1 MTMNDDDP
9 DPDVVTFA
17 QPVYPRF
24 AGRWVLVT
32 GAGKGFGATLALRAA
47 AEGANVVVHYRS
59 SGEGARRTAEAVAAY
74 GRESA
79 VVQADIRSWDDIRKM
94 ADHAWRL
101 TGGLDVLV
109 NNVGDIATDQ
119 MSWRDIDEAVVDRV
133 LAVDIKGTMFM
144 MHEFGSR
151 MLERGWGAIVN
162 IGSTVVV
169 RGSPRAPQYAAGK
182 YGILGLTKSYAAAFA
197 PTVRVNAF
205 GPGFMETDSTLG
217 REDWNN
223 GRRERVLSQ
232 TPMRRIPPPEE
243 LAAAALWLATD
254 DASHMTGNFI
264 MCDGGY
270 SMIGA

>member
-1 MTMNDDDP
+1 MAAAGQAP
-9 DPDVVTFA
+9 FPQAVF
-17 QPVYPRF
+17 PRF
-24 AGRWVLVT
+24 DGRWVMVT
-32 GAGKGFGATLALRAA
+32 GAGTGFGATLALRAA
-47 AEGANVVVHYRS
+47 AEGANVVVHYNAS
-59 SGEGARRTAEAVAAY
+59 DAGARRTAAAVEDL
-74 GRESA
+74 GRRSA
-79 VVQADIRSWDDIRKM
+79 VVQADIKSWAAIKRM
-94 ADHAWRL
+94 TEQVWEL

-119 MSWRDIDEAVVDRV
+119 MSWRDIDEAVIDRV
-133 LAVDIKGTMFM
+133 LAVDIKGTMLMIHENGLRM
-144 MHEFGSR
+144 MD
-151 MLERGWGAIVN
+151 RGRGAIVN

-182 YGILGLTKSYAAAFA
+182 YGVLGLTKSYAAAFA
-197 PTVRVNAF
+197 PAVRVNAF
-205 GPGFMETDSTLG
+205 GPGFMETESTLL

-232 TPMRRIPPPEE
+232 TPMRRVPPPEE

-254 DASHMTGNFI
+254 DASHMTGNFV

>member
-1 MTMNDDDP
+1 MTTTDDAPRPLDFP
-9 DPDVVTFA
+9 
-17 QPVYPRF
+17 QPAYPRF
-24 AGRWVLVT
+24 VGRWVLVT
-32 GAGKGFGATLALRAA
+32 GAGTGFGATVARRAA
-47 AEGANVVVHYRS
+47 AEGADVVVHYNRS
-59 SGEGARRTAEAVAAY
+59 EAGARRTAAAVEEL
-74 GRESA
+74 GRTA
-79 VVQADIRSWDDIRKM
+79 LVVQADISRWGDIRRM
-94 ADHAWRL
+94 ADGVWGQ

-133 LAVDIKGTMFM
+133 LAVDIKGTMLM
-144 MHEFGSR
+144 IHEFGSR
-151 MLERGWGAIVN
+151 MLERGRGAIVN

-182 YGILGLTKSYAAAFA
+182 YGMLGLTKSYAAAFA
-197 PTVRVNAF
+197 PSVRVNAF
-205 GPGFMETDSTLG
+205 GPGFMETESTLG
-217 REDWNN
+217 RDDWNN

-232 TPMRRIPPPEE
+232 TPMGRVPGPEE

-254 DASHMTGNFI
+254 DAAHMTGNFI

>member
-1 MTMNDDDP
+1 MTATEESP
-9 DPDVVTFA
+9 RQATFP
-17 QPVYPRF
+17 QRVFPRF
-24 AGRWVLVT
+24 EGKWVMVT
-32 GAGKGFGATLALRAA
+32 GAGTGFGATLALRAA
-47 AEGANVVVHYRS
+47 AEGANVVVHYNS
-59 SGEGARRTAEAVAAY
+59 SEQGARRTAAGVEAY
-74 GRESA
+74 GRQAA
-79 VVQADIRSWDDIRKM
+79 VVQADIKSWSQIRDM
-94 ADHAWRL
+94 AEQVWDL
-101 TGGLDVLV
+101 TGGLDVLI

-119 MSWRDIDEAVVDRV
+119 MSWRDIDEAVIDRV
-133 LAVDIKGTMFM
+133 LAVDIKGTMLM
-144 MHEFGSR
+144 VHEHGLR
-151 MLERGWGAIVN
+151 MLDRGRGSIVN

-182 YGILGLTKSYAAAFA
+182 YGMLGLTKSYAAAFA

-205 GPGFMETDSTLG
+205 GPGFMETESTVT

-232 TPMRRIPPPEE
+232 TPMGRVPAPEE

-254 DASHMTGNFI
+254 DASHMTGNFV

>member
-1 MTMNDDDP
+1 MTEIN
-9 DPDVVTFA
+9 A
-17 QPVYPRF
+17 ASRIQPAFPRF
-24 AGRWVLVT
+24 ADRWVMVT
-32 GAGKGFGATLALRAA
+32 GAGTGFGATIARRAA
-47 AEGANVVVHYRS
+47 LEGGNVVVHYHS
-59 SGEGARRTAEAVAAY
+59 SEAGANRTAEAVKAL
-74 GRESA
+74 GRQA
-79 VVQADIRSWDDIRKM
+79 VVVQGDLKRWSDIKAM
-94 ADHAWRL
+94 TEKAWTS
-101 TGGLDVLV
+101 TGGLDVLI

-119 MSWRDIDEAVVDRV
+119 MSWKDIDESVVDRV

-144 MHEFGSR
+144 IHENGSR
-151 MLERGWGAIVN
+151 MLDRGRGAIVN

-182 YGILGLTKSYAAAFA
+182 YGMLGLTKSYAAAFA

-205 GPGFMETDSTLG
+205 GPGFMETESTLG
-217 REDWNN
+217 RDDWLN

-232 TPMRRIPPPEE
+232 TPMRRIPGPEE

>member
-1 MTMNDDDP
+1 MTTAEESP
-9 DPDVVTFA
+9 LQISFPQKVF
-17 QPVYPRF
+17 PRF
-24 AGRWVLVT
+24 AGKWVLVT
-32 GAGKGFGATLALRAA
+32 GAGTGFGATLALRAA
-47 AEGANVVVHYRS
+47 AEGADVVVHYNS
-59 SGEGARRTAEAVAAY
+59 SEEGARRTAAGVEAL
-74 GRESA
+74 GRRSA
-79 VVQADIRSWDDIRKM
+79 VVRADIRSWADIRAM
-94 ADHAWRL
+94 ADQAWDL
-101 TGGLDVLV
+101 TGGLDVLI

-119 MSWRDIDEAVVDRV
+119 MSWRDIDEAVIDRV
-133 LAVDIKGTMFM
+133 LSVDIKGTMLM
-144 MHEFGSR
+144 IHEHGLR
-151 MLERGWGAIVN
+151 MLDRGRGCIVN

-182 YGILGLTKSYAAAFA
+182 YGMLGLTKSYAAAFA

-205 GPGFMETDSTLG
+205 GPGFMETESTVT

-232 TPMRRIPPPEE
+232 TPMGRVPAPAE

-254 DASHMTGNFI
+254 DASHMTGNFV

>member
-1 MTMNDDDP
+1 MTTSEA
-9 DPDVVTFA
+9 VTADTAFPQA
-17 QPVYPRF
+17 VFPRF
-24 AGRWVLVT
+24 AGRGVMVT
-32 GAGKGFGATLALRAA
+32 GAGTGFGATIARRAA
-47 AEGANVVVHYRS
+47 AEGADVVVHYNS
-59 SGEGARRTAEAVAAY
+59 SERGARVTADAVESYGRRCSIVKADLRSWSDIRQTAEEV
-74 GRESA
+74 
-79 VVQADIRSWDDIRKM
+79 WDV
-94 ADHAWRL
+94 

-119 MSWRDIDEAVVDRV
+119 MSWRDIDEAVIDRV
-133 LAVDIKGTMFM
+133 LAVDIKGTMLM
-144 MHEFGSR
+144 IHEHGTR
-151 MLERGWGAIVN
+151 MLDRGRGNIVN

-182 YGILGLTKSYAAAFA
+182 YGMLGLTKSYAAAFA

-205 GPGFMETDSTLG
+205 GPGFMETESTLS
-217 REDWNN
+217 RDDWTN
-223 GRRERVLSQ
+223 GRRERVVSQ
-232 TPMRRIPPPEE
+232 TPMARVPGPDE

>member
-1 MTMNDDDP
+1 MTATEEGAGSA
-9 DPDVVTFA
+9 TFPQA
-17 QPVYPRF
+17 VFPRF
-24 AGRWVLVT
+24 AGRWVMVT
-32 GAGKGFGATLALRAA
+32 GAGTGFGATLAMRAA
-47 AEGANVVVHYRS
+47 AEGANVVVHYNS
-59 SGEGARRTAEAVAAY
+59 SAAGAKRTAEAVRGY
-74 GRESA
+74 GRQSA
-79 VVQADIRSWDDIRKM
+79 VVQADIRSWDDIKRM
-94 ADHAWRL
+94 TGQVWDL

-119 MSWRDIDEAVVDRV
+119 MSWQDIDEAVIDRV
-133 LAVDIKGTMFM
+133 LAVDIKGTMLM
-144 MHEFGSR
+144 VHENGLR
-151 MLERGWGAIVN
+151 MLERGRGAIVN

-182 YGILGLTKSYAAAFA
+182 YGMLGLTKSYAAAFA

-205 GPGFMETDSTLG
+205 GPGFMETESTLT

-232 TPMRRIPPPEE
+232 TPMARVPPPAE

>member
-1 MTMNDDDP
+1 MTATEEGSRQISFP
-9 DPDVVTFA
+9 QKVF
-17 QPVYPRF
+17 PRF
-24 AGRWVLVT
+24 AGQWVMVT
-32 GAGKGFGATLALRAA
+32 GAGTGFGATLAQRAA
-47 AEGANVVVHYRS
+47 AEGANVVVHYNS
-59 SGEGARRTAEAVAAY
+59 SQEGAKRTAELVEGY
-74 GRESA
+74 GRQSA
-79 VVQADIRSWDDIRKM
+79 VVQADIKSWEDIKRM
-94 ADHAWRL
+94 TAHVWEL

-119 MSWRDIDEAVVDRV
+119 MSWQDIDEAVIDRV
-133 LAVDIKGTMFM
+133 LAVDIKGTMLMVHENGLRM
-144 MHEFGSR
+144 MK
-151 MLERGWGAIVN
+151 RGRGAIVN

-182 YGILGLTKSYAAAFA
+182 YGMIGLTKSYAAAFA

-205 GPGFMETDSTLG
+205 GPGFMETESTLT

-232 TPMRRIPPPEE
+232 TPMARVPPPAE

>member
-1 MTMNDDDP
+1 M
-9 DPDVVTFA
+9 
-17 QPVYPRF
+17 
-24 AGRWVLVT
+24 VT
-32 GAGKGFGATLALRAA
+32 GAGTGFGATVALRAA
-47 AEGANVVVHYRS
+47 AEGADVVVHYRS
-59 SGEGARRTAEAVAAY
+59 SEEGARRTATAVEAY
-74 GRESA
+74 GRRSM
-79 VVQADIRSWDDIRKM
+79 VVRADISKWAEIKAMTEDV
-94 ADHAWRL
+94 WSE

-119 MSWRDIDEAVVDRV
+119 MSWRDLDEAVIDRV
-133 LAVDIKGTMFM
+133 LGVDIKGTMLM
-144 MHEFGSR
+144 VHENGMR
-151 MLERGWGAIVN
+151 MLERGRGAIVN

-182 YGILGLTKSYAAAFA
+182 YGMIGLTKSYAAAFA

-205 GPGFMETDSTLG
+205 GPGFMETESTVA
-217 REDWNN
+217 REDWRT

-232 TPMRRIPPPEE
+232 TPMGRVPCPEE

-254 DASHMTGNFI
+254 DASHMTGNFV

>member
-1 MTMNDDDP
+1 MSSINKNEP
-9 DPDVVTFA
+9 ASFP
-17 QPVYPRF
+17 QPAYPRF
-24 AGRWVLVT
+24 AGKWVMVT
-32 GAGKGFGATLALRAA
+32 GAGTGFGATLAQRAA
-47 AEGANVVVHYRS
+47 AEGANVIVHYNS
-59 SGEGARRTAEAVAAY
+59 SEAGAKRTAEFVKAFGGQSKIV
-74 GRESA
+74 R
-79 VVQADIRSWDDIRKM
+79 ADLKSWEEIKAMTNEVWDY
-94 ADHAWRL
+94 

-119 MSWRDIDEAVVDRV
+119 MSWRDIKEEVVDRV
-133 LAVDIKGTMFM
+133 LAVDIKGTMLM
-144 MHEFGSR
+144 VHENGER
-151 MLERGWGAIVN
+151 MLARGRGAIVN
-162 IGSTVVV
+162 IASTVVV

-182 YGILGLTKSYAAAFA
+182 YGILGITKSYAAAFA

-205 GPGFMETDSTLG
+205 GPGFMETESTVT

-232 TPMRRIPPPEE
+232 TPMGRIPAPEE
-243 LAAAALWLATD
+243 LAAAALWLATE